1 MAEQQNLLQ
10 LHWKTC
16 DKHTKFYHIFC
27 KFFFGKT
34 FTIFWENSDIFSIG
48 IGPENRPL
56 KITEY
61 AQQLAYLLA
70 TALKYFKYAEY
81 TEFSSCLLFD
91 PSSENTGFKICITA
105 FRVNVVWEGLN
116 KCTKIGNTLPICKE
130 NMEKWRHTDNI

>member
-16 DKHTKFYHIFC
+16 NKHTEFYHIFC
-27 KFFFGKT
+27 FL
-34 FTIFWENSDIFSIG
+34 WENFHYFLGKFRHIFNWDWARTSA
-48 IGPENRPL
+48 L
-56 KITEY
+56 KITKY

-70 TALKYFKYAEY
+70 TALKYFRYSEY

-105 FRVNVVWEGLN
+105 FRVNVVWVGLN

-130 NMEKWRHTDNI
+130 NMEK

>member
-1 MAEQQNLLQ
+1 MGKLSL
-10 LHWKTC
+10 
-16 DKHTKFYHIFC
+16 
-27 KFFFGKT
+27 FFGKIQT
-34 FTIFWENSDIFSIG
+34 YFQLG
-48 IGPENRPL
+48 LGPKIGPK